1 MMNRYEILML
11 AVPAITGDEATN
23 LEKGLADII
32 KKGKGE
38 VLSFERWGKCRLAYP
53 VRKNDYGVYFLT
65 RFDVETDKVV
75 FEEIKTAFTVKFNDM
90 IMRHVLVRLEPGQT
104 LEYRRPQSVEDAPA
118 RDVDS
123 FLRDN
128 NMEGLRSSGS
138 DRKDGGFGDDES
150 DDEGMA

>member
-23 LEKGLADII
+23 LEKGLTDIV
-32 KKGKGE
+32 KKNKGE

-53 VRKNDYGVYFLT
+53 VRKNEYGVYFLT
-65 RFDVETDKVV
+65 RFDVETDKAF
-75 FEEIKTAFTVKFNDM
+75 FEEIKTAFTVRFNDM